1 VRSRSPSPNRS
12 WLVGRHLRSS
22 IGANVKSVKDLS
34 VDEIVE
40 AVARGL
46 RLIDPSREYS
56 TRLPKE
62 MSARYRICTNLAA
75 SCQQYGYRGELGYH
89 QFLYPS
95 EADTRKLLMWLIE
108 ALPKAEKK
116 DEQEALGSADLL
128 QRAAVSEV
136 GERLKQPWLPEAL
149 LPGGL
154 YKGATSV
161 RGGQRGR
168 TETACARA
176 NHALP
181 LRLPRRR
188 PVVALPQHARVPGA
202 AHGQPGHPPRHER
215 PEHHRAQGCATG
227 RGLPPRA
234 C

>member
-1 VRSRSPSPNRS
+1 M
-12 WLVGRHLRSS
+12 
-22 IGANVKSVKDLS
+22 KDLS

-56 TRLPKE
+56 MRLPKE

-161 RGGQRGR
+161 RNDQRGKM
-168 TETACARA
+168 ETACAIA
-176 NHALP
+176 NHAL
-181 LRLPRRR
+181 LFLLLRRR
-188 PVVALPQHARVPGA
+188 PVMALPQHARVPTS
-202 AHGQPGHPPRHER
+202 AHGQPGHSPRHER
-215 PEHHRAQGCATG
+215 LEHHRAQGYAIG
-227 RGLPPRA
+227 RGLPQRA
-234 C
+234 LMFLTRVTGIL

>member
-1 VRSRSPSPNRS
+1 M
-12 WLVGRHLRSS
+12 
-22 IGANVKSVKDLS
+22 KDLS

-56 TRLPKE
+56 MRLPKE

-161 RGGQRGR
+161 RNDRRGKM
-168 TETACARA
+168 ETACAID
-176 NHALP
+176 NHAL
-181 LRLPRRR
+181 LFLLLHRR
-188 PVVALPQHARVPGA
+188 PVMALPQHARVPA
-202 AHGQPGHPPRHER
+202 SAHGQPGHSPRHER
-215 PEHHRAQGCATG
+215 LEHHRAQGYAIDG
-227 RGLPPRA
+227 GLPQPA
-234 C
+234 LMLLTHFTGIF